1 VTALLQRRKFCRADS
16 VCDLCDVYFY
26 SHFHVDAE
34 GSIPLTHGLGYVI
47 YGLTLNNDVG
57 FYQASP
63 QYMIRREYYR
73 LAVAAGFRWSPTP
86 SRPYLFLRSVFAL
99 VYSSV
104 NDHAEAGQ
112 LSSQAQFPRAG
123 IFILHFL
130 YLLRFLNLVYPPR

>member
-73 LAVAAGFRWSPTP
+73 LAVAAGFRWSPT
-86 SRPYLFLRSVFAL
+86 FGK
-99 VYSSV
+99 YSF
-104 NDHAEAGQ
+104 DGERLAMAEA
-112 LSSQAQFPRAG
+112 SPTVAG
-123 IFILHFL
+123 
-130 YLLRFLNLVYPPR
+130 NT